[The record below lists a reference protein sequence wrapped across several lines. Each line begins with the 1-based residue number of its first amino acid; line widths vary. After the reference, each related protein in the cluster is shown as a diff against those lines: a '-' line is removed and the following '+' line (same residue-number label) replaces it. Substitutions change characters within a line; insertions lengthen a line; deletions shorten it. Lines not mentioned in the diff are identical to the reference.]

1 MKVSMKVDYGV
12 RVLVDLA
19 QHRGQGAVH
28 TSDIASRQAIPEPYL
43 DQLLTLLRKAGFIN
57 SKRGPQ
63 GGHTLAKSP
72 TEINLGELIS
82 ALEGSTAPT
91 ECVDEPTR
99 CVRSTLCV
107 QRDVWRAV
115 EETTQKLLQAVTIDE
130 LAQQQ
135 DQRQEAAVYHI

>member
-19 QHRGQGAVH
+19 QHYGQGSVH

-43 DQLLTLLRKAGFIN
+43 DQLLTVLRKAGFIS

-63 GGHTLAKSP
+63 GGHVLAKIPSD
-72 TEINLGELIS
+72 INLGELIS
-82 ALEGSTAPT
+82 SLEGSTAPT
-91 ECVDEPTR
+91 ECVAEPTR

-115 EETTQKLLQAVTIDE
+115 EEATQKLLQGVTIDE
-130 LAQQQ
+130 LAQQE
-135 DQRQEAAVYHI
+135 QRQEAAVYHI

>member
-72 TEINLGELIS
+72 AEINLGELIS
-82 ALEGSTAPT
+82 SLEGSTAPT
-91 ECVDEPTR
+91 ECVAEPAR
-99 CVRSTLCV
+99 CVRSNLCV

-135 DQRQEAAVYHI
+135 EQRQEAAIYHI

>member
-19 QHRGQGAVH
+19 QHYGQGSVH
-28 TSDIASRQAIPEPYL
+28 TTDIASRQAIPEPYL
-43 DQLLTLLRKAGFIN
+43 DQLLTVLRKAGFIS

-63 GGHTLAKSP
+63 GGHILAKIP
-72 TEINLGELIS
+72 ADINLGELIS
-82 ALEGSTAPT
+82 SLEGSTAPT
-91 ECVDEPTR
+91 ECVDEPAR

-115 EETTQKLLQAVTIDE
+115 EEATQKLLQGVTIDE
-130 LAQQQ
+130 LAQQE
-135 DQRQEAAVYHI
+135 QRQEAAVYHI

>member
-19 QHRGQGAVH
+19 QHYGQGSIH

-43 DQLLTLLRKAGFIN
+43 DQLLTVLRKAGFIS

-63 GGHTLAKSP
+63 GGHILAKIP
-72 TEINLGELIS
+72 ADINLGELIS
-82 ALEGSTAPT
+82 SLEGSTAPT

-107 QRDVWRAV
+107 QRDVWLAV
-115 EETTQKLLQAVTIDE
+115 EEATQKLLQGVTIGE
-130 LAQQQ
+130 LAQQE
-135 DQRQEAAVYHI
+135 QRQEAAVYHI